1 MSKLEEEQILMIEQ
15 MINQYIKDHFSNLK
29 ENSNENNNSFMFL
42 EKGSLNLLLAYLLFM
57 NKHTAAPVE
66 KESLDTSALL
76 AQLDDLIED
85 NKKEFEALMDLF
97 RNIT

>member
-1 MSKLEEEQILMIEQ
+1 MSQLEEEQTLLIEQ

-57 NKHTAAPVE
+57 NRHTVNPIE
-66 KESLDTSALL
+66 KESFEGAALL